1 MPDGRCLRC
10 DRSDCVCD
18 DVPDDITLIRSV
30 GSHEG
35 WLAAA
40 VRAVKYGGE
49 RARADHLGARMR
61 PILGEIIAG
70 EPDALVVPVP
80 LHRSRERERGFN
92 QAAVL
97 ARVALG
103 QDRSRLRERA
113 LWRVRPTRRQVGL
126 SAVDRAGNVTGA
138 FAADPAEIQAR
149 PVILVDDVY
158 TTGSTVGACA
168 AVLIRAGAP
177 AVAVLTVSRARLAAG
192 DGDPDSGRT
201 SLDHA

>member
-10 DRSDCVCD
+10 DRSDCACD
-18 DVPDDITLIRSV
+18 DVPGDITLIRSV

-49 RARADHLGARMR
+49 RARANHLGALMM
-61 PILGEIIAG
+61 PLLGEIIAG
-70 EPDALVVPVP
+70 EPDAIVVPVP

-97 ARVALG
+97 ARAALG

-126 SAVDRAGNVTGA
+126 SAADRAGNVTGA
-138 FAADPAEIQAR
+138 FHADAGVIQAR
-149 PVILVDDVY
+149 PIILVDDVY
-158 TTGSTVGACA
+158 TTGSTVGACV
-168 AVLIRAGAP
+168 AVLIGAGAP
-177 AVAVLTVSRARLAAG
+177 AVAVLTVSRARLAP
-192 DGDPDSGRT
+192 DGAYPDDGRA
-201 SLDHA
+201 SLDQV